1 MARALLCSFLITLCL
16 PACADQTV
24 EVQGDAGGKRFDG
37 IGAVS
42 GGGATSV
49 LLKDYPEPQRS
60 QVLDLLFKPKFAAS
74 LQTLFVE
81 IPGDGSTQGTEPSH
95 MHSKSDENYFRGYEW
110 WIMRQAKIRNPAVTL
125 DGVAWSCPGWVGNRN
140 FWSQDMCDYYV
151 KWIKGL
157 GSAHGLKMDAIGCR
171 NEKGVN
177 EEFIKNFRATLNA
190 AGLSAVKLHGFDNWE
205 RNKFE
210 WVKDMA
216 KDPALRDAVDVVG
229 NHTLADNRTPPDVRK
244 MLDENGQ
251 ADLEHG
257 RTRLQGGQLRLRDQR
272 RAGPEQELHRER
284 RDQDRDVVHGRFAVP
299 DPAPSRDALHHRG
312 ARTVERPLSSADGAL
327 GLRPLWAVYRDR
339 LAVSQRRLRQA
350 GRGRHL
356 RHPQVARRGLQRHRR
371 NQRRRSGAEG
381 DLQDQ
386 RRAFHRQALPVAEQR
401 QGAVREAGRN
411 HPRRRQLYRHAGAEL
426 DLLVLDHHG
435 AAEGFVRRYSAGEA
449 FSLPLLRQFPGIP
462 ERQGVGLPAP
472 LPHRHQRHLRACGRP
487 DKPGLCLRQVL
498 AEKAQSWSQEWMPY
512 TVLGD
517 KNWTDYEV
525 SAEVYLDN
533 GGWAGVMGRVNYLGS
548 GTACLPRGYYLRLAE
563 DGTCSLWLATPS
575 GGRGAGGQS
584 AGGTQLASGKAAN
597 VAGKQWHNV
606 KLQFSASTIKG
617 FVDKALVLTA
627 TNGAIASGMAGLVT
641 GGENNVRN
649 TAFFDNLIV
658 NTVDGPQPKPAEFKQ
673 DDRPLY

>member
-157 GSAHGLKMDAIGCR
+157 GSAHGLEMDAIGCR

-216 KDPALRDAVDVVG
+216 KD
-229 NHTLADNRTPPDVRK
+229 
-244 MLDENGQ
+244 
-251 ADLEHG
+251 
-257 RTRLQGGQLRLRDQR
+257 R
-272 RAGPEQELHRER
+272 R
-284 RDQDRDVVHGRFAVP
+284 
-299 DPAPSRDALHHRG
+299 S
-312 ARTVERPLSSADGAL
+312 
-327 GLRPLWAVYRDR
+327 
-339 LAVSQRRLRQA
+339 
-350 GRGRHL
+350 
-356 RHPQVARRGLQRHRR
+356 
-371 NQRRRSGAEG
+371 RRR
-381 DLQDQ
+381 
-386 RRAFHRQALPVAEQR
+386 
-401 QGAVREAGRN
+401 
-411 HPRRRQLYRHAGAEL
+411 
-426 DLLVLDHHG
+426 
-435 AAEGFVRRYSAGEA
+435 
-449 FSLPLLRQFPGIP
+449 
-462 ERQGVGLPAP
+462 
-472 LPHRHQRHLRACGRP
+472 
-487 DKPGLCLRQVL
+487 
-498 AEKAQSWSQEWMPY
+498 
-512 TVLGD
+512 
-517 KNWTDYEV
+517 
-525 SAEVYLDN
+525 
-533 GGWAGVMGRVNYLGS
+533 
-548 GTACLPRGYYLRLAE
+548 
-563 DGTCSLWLATPS
+563 
-575 GGRGAGGQS
+575 
-584 AGGTQLASGKAAN
+584 
-597 VAGKQWHNV
+597 
-606 KLQFSASTIKG
+606 
-617 FVDKALVLTA
+617 
-627 TNGAIASGMAGLVT
+627 
-641 GGENNVRN
+641 
-649 TAFFDNLIV
+649 
-658 NTVDGPQPKPAEFKQ
+658 
-673 DDRPLY
+673 